1 MDTIIENAY
10 RNPAYGLRSEPSLYK
25 YLKPKYP
32 EITHSKIKAWLN
44 NQEIYQTMK
53 PRNNNYQ
60 SFIATGPLEQF
71 QIDLIY
77 MPEATEGKGLY
88 KVNGELYPRKELQ
101 LINHST
107 LVKPMSKT
115 KAQEKIISDERKI
128 GKAINSKLLKEIV
141 DNPTREQV
149 IKDIGTKVISYKRG
163 AAPKA
168 KYIL

>member
-32 EITHSKIKAWLN
+32 EITHAKIKAWLN
-44 NQEIYQTMK
+44 N
-53 PRNNNYQ
+53 
-60 SFIATGPLEQF
+60 
-71 QIDLIY
+71 
-77 MPEATEGKGLY
+77 
-88 KVNGELYPRKELQ
+88 
-101 LINHST
+101 
-107 LVKPMSKT
+107 
-115 KAQEKIISDERKI
+115 
-128 GKAINSKLLKEIV
+128 
-141 DNPTREQV
+141 QV